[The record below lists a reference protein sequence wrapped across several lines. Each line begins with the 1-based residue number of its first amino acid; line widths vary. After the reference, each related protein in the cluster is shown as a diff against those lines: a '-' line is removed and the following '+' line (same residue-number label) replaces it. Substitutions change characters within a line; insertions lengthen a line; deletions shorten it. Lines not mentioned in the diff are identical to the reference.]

1 MARALKVDTVIKNA
15 KVVTPEGIVPRAGLA
30 INKEKIRAVA
40 SDRELPEAKRVI
52 DAQGNYV
59 MPGVI
64 DPHTHPGAYRPFP
77 KDIEMET
84 KVGAAGGVT
93 TMIGITKVTRMT
105 KEFKKFTAPKDVVPY
120 RKIFPLARKMVD
132 ELSSIDFA
140 FTIAVQ
146 CDAHAAEIPEFARE
160 SGVTSYK
167 FYVGYKD
174 ASKWTSSI
182 GLPTTWDDGTLFY
195 GMESIA
201 KIGGVATFHAEN
213 NMINRILLDRVMK
226 AGKKDLAAWEERSP
240 DYVEAYDVNRVA
252 YLSKLLN
259 CCIYPVHISSG
270 MGLDECRR
278 AKDNG
283 VNIIVET
290 CPHYLTID
298 MHAPYPAELA
308 KVNTPV
314 RDKKTHNALWAGLK
328 NGDIDCI
335 GSDHVPCYK
344 KNVYVKGN
352 IWKSLAGFPSFG
364 FILPIMLSEGVNKG
378 RISFPRLVEVMC
390 RNTAKTFGLYPKKG
404 DLRVGSDADLVIVDL
419 KKERKLTYKT
429 LPSDC
434 DVSIYEGRQV
444 KGWPVLTML
453 RGEVIWQ
460 DGKNIGP
467 PRGEYVPR
475 KVTGRPVKL

>member
-1 MARALKVDTVIKNA
+1 MARVTKVDTVIKNA
-15 KVVTPEGIVPRAGLA
+15 KLVTPEGIVPRAGLA
-30 INKEKIRAVA
+30 INREKIVAVA
-40 SDRELPEAKRVI
+40 SDRELPEARRVI

-59 MPGVI
+59 MPGII

-77 KDIEMET
+77 KDIEMES
-84 KVGAAGGVT
+84 KAGAAGGVT

-105 KEFKKFTAPKDVVPY
+105 KEFKKYTQPKDVVPY
-120 RKIFPLARKMVD
+120 RKAFPAARKMVD
-132 ELSSIDFA
+132 ELSSIDFG
-140 FTIAVQ
+140 FNIAVQ
-146 CDAHAAEIPEFARE
+146 TDAHAAEILEFARE
-160 SGVTSYK
+160 SGVYTYK

-174 ASKWTSSI
+174 ASKWTASI

-213 NMINRILLDRVMK
+213 NMINRILLGRVMK
-226 AGKKDLAAWEERSP
+226 AGKKNLAAWEERSP

-252 YLSKLLN
+252 YLSKILGTR
-259 CCIYPVHISSG
+259 IYPVHISSA

-278 AKDNG
+278 AKDEG

-290 CPHYLTID
+290 CPHYLTIN
-298 MHAPYPAELA
+298 MHDPFPGELA

-314 RDKKTHNALWAGLK
+314 RDKKNADALWAGLK

-364 FILPIMLSEGVNKG
+364 FILPMMLSEGVNKG

-390 RNTAKTFGLYPKKG
+390 RNTAKTFGFYPKKG
-404 DLRVGSDADLVIVDL
+404 DLRVGSDADVVIVDL
-419 KKERKLTYKT
+419 KKEQKLTYKM

-434 DVSIYEGRQV
+434 DASIYEGRRV
-444 KGWPVLTML
+444 KGWPILTML
-453 RGEVIWQ
+453 RGEIIWQ
-460 DGKNIGP
+460 DGKNIGA
-467 PRGEYVPR
+467 PRGRYVPAKPTDR
-475 KVTGRPVKL
+475 AA